1 MEKLITLDEISE
13 TYSLSLATLRRW
25 ASERKFP
32 LYKISNMIRVSETE
46 FNDWIETFKI
56 EGNKEKAND

>member
-1 MEKLITLDEISE
+1 MKKLNTLDEISE

-25 ASERKFP
+25 AAERRFP

-56 EGNKEKAND
+56 EEIKQ